1 MTEPALPAHRRASA
15 AHVFVQDIDA
25 PIVGSDDRHHLER
38 VLRLRTGEFV
48 TVSDGRGRWR
58 WARMGTTIEPV
69 AEVQAEPAP
78 VPALTIAFGV
88 LKGDRNE
95 LIVQKLTELG
105 IDRIV
110 PMLTDRCVVRWDP
123 DRAARQRERLARVA
137 REAAMQ
143 SRRVWL
149 PEVAALTPFGAFSGD
164 SVGRCCP
171 DGAPPLAR
179 HTTLLVGPE
188 GGWSGTE
195 DDSPLPSVRI
205 ADQILR
211 AETAAITAGV
221 FVAAIRSGL
230 VIPYAT

>member
-15 AHVFVQDIDA
+15 AHVFVDDVDA
-25 PIVGSDDRHHLER
+25 PVVGSDDRHHLER
-38 VLRLRTGEFV
+38 VLRLRSGELV

-58 WARMGTTIEPV
+58 WVRMGTAIEPV
-69 AEVQAEPAP
+69 SEVRAEPAP
-78 VPALTIAFGV
+78 EPALTIAFGV

-95 LIVQKLTELG
+95 LVVQKLTELG

-110 PMLTDRCVVRWDP
+110 PMLTDRCVVRWDRE
-123 DRAARQRERLARVA
+123 RAARQRERLARVA

-149 PEVAALTPFGAFSGD
+149 PEVAPLTPFSAFSGA
-164 SVGRCCP
+164 SVGRCAP
-171 DGAPPLAR
+171 EGAPPTAQQ
-179 HTTLLVGPE
+179 TTLLVGPE
-188 GGWSGTE
+188 GGWSDTE
-195 DDSPLPSVRI
+195 DDSPLRSVRI

-211 AETAAITAGV
+211 SETAAITAGV
-221 FVAAIRSGL
+221 FVAAIRSAL